1 LRDLPHLLRSG
12 QREVTVTLG
21 KGLFVS
27 LLVVSLAG
35 AACGSDDDNGG
46 TATGGTGATNHATT
60 SASGVSGGSSVDV
73 TEKDFA
79 IAVSPS
85 SAQSG
90 DITFN
95 ISNEGPSTHEFV
107 IFETDLAPDALPTND
122 DGTVD
127 EEGDGVEH
135 IDEVEDIAS
144 GSDATLDVDLEPG
157 SYVFICNLPGH
168 YKAGMHTAFTVS

>member
-1 LRDLPHLLRSG
+1 VILR
-12 QREVTVTLG
+12 

-27 LLVVSLAG
+27 LLVVSLVG

-46 TATGGTGATNHATT
+46 TASAGTGATNPGTT
-60 SASGVSGGSSVDV
+60 AAAGGGSAVDV

-79 IAVSPS
+79 VAVSPS

-95 ISNEGPSTHEFV
+95 INNEGPSTHEFV
-107 IFETDLAPDALPTND
+107 IFKTDLAPDALPTND

-127 EEGDGVEH
+127 EEGKGVEH

-144 GSDATLDVDLEPG
+144 GSEATLDVNLEPG

-168 YKAGMHTAFTVS
+168 YQAGMHTAFTVS